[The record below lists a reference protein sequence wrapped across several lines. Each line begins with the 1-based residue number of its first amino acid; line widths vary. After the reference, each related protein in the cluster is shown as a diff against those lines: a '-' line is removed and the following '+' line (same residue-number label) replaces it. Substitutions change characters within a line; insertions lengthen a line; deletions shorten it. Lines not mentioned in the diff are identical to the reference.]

1 MEWSRESGRLALHQR
16 ESDDL
21 IAAIIKELDD

>member
-1 MEWSRESGRLALHQR
+1 MEWSRELGRLALDQR

-21 IAAIIKELDD
+21 IATIIKELDD